1 MKSAGYYRKQAAEL
15 QRRADEATRDDFRV
29 RYLDIV
35 AQYEALAE
43 EADKAFKDASKMIAP
58 KPRKDDR

>member
-1 MKSAGYYRKQAAEL
+1 MKSADYYRKQAAEVR
-15 QRRADEATRDDFRV
+15 RRADEATRDDFRA

-43 EADKAFKDASKMIAP
+43 EADEAFKDALKKIATEP
-58 KPRKDDR
+58 KKADR